1 MEFLLTLDDLSP
13 TPLYRQ
19 VYDQLRQ
26 AILSGRFLPGDR
38 LPSTRALAASLDV
51 ARITV
56 EQGYE
61 QLAAEGYLE
70 SRPGSGRYVAQPL
83 PDDLLTAAGPSRPQ
97 PRPSRAGARPTSGWA
112 ARLMSG
118 ESDVAGARGLDDPY
132 ERAGPPLTYD
142 FRPGATSRD
151 AFPASLWRRLLARQ
165 WRKEGAELLA
175 YGDAAGYFPL
185 REAIASYL
193 QRARG
198 VDCEAEQV
206 VITGGTTQAVDLLTR
221 LTVDAGDTAILE
233 DPGFPGARAL
243 LSAAGARLLPLPV
256 DDHGLRV
263 ESLPPPD
270 QAGGV
275 RLIYVTPSHQY
286 PLGGT
291 LPLPRRLALLRWAE
305 AVGAIVVEDD
315 YDSEFRYSGRP
326 VTALQG
332 LDRAG
337 LVVYIGTFSKVLSP
351 GLRLG
356 YVVLPPRLLRPF
368 IAAKRL
374 ADRHT
379 PALEQRA
386 LADFIL
392 EGHFERH
399 LRRLRIL
406 YRGRQGVLVEAL
418 RRELAGVCA
427 VEPAAAGMHLVV
439 RLAAGLDE
447 DEVARAAAAASVGV
461 HPLSRFRPTLAQG
474 PVLLMGYTGLA
485 NDEIAA
491 GVVRLAAA
499 LHSVASG
506 YFHRGQM
513 QPEHDRLPARGALTA
528 GGG

>member
-1 MEFLLTLDDLSP
+1 MDFMLALDDAAG

-19 VYDQLRQ
+19 VYDQIRQ
-26 AILSGRFLPGDR
+26 AILGGRFRPGDR

-70 SRPGSGRYVAQPL
+70 SRPGSGRYVARPL
-83 PDDLLTAAGPSRPQ
+83 PDDLLTAAGPAAPG
-97 PRPSRAGARPTSGWA
+97 PRPGVSGAAATSAWAG
-112 ARLMSG
+112 RLMEG
-118 ESDVAGARGLDDPY
+118 ERPIDGAGGLDDPY
-132 ERAGPPLTYD
+132 ERAGAGLRYD

-165 WRKEGAELLA
+165 WRKEGAGLLA
-175 YGDAAGYFPL
+175 YGDAAGYYPL
-185 REAIASYL
+185 REAIAGYL

-198 VDCEAEQV
+198 VRCEAEQV

-221 LTVDAGDTAILE
+221 LTVDSGDGAILE

-243 LSAAGARLLPLPV
+243 LTASGARLLLLPV
-256 DDHGLRV
+256 DRQGLCV
-263 ESLPPPD
+263 ESLPPIE
-270 QAGGV
+270 QARDV

-291 LPLPRRLALLRWAE
+291 MPLPRRLSLLRWA
-305 AVGAIVVEDD
+305 AAAGAIVVEDD

-332 LDRAG
+332 LDTG
-337 LVVYIGTFSKVLSP
+337 GIVVYIGTFSKVLSP

-356 YVVLPPRLLRPF
+356 YVVLPPGLLSPF

-406 YRGRQGVLVEAL
+406 YRGRQQTLIEAL
-418 RRELAGVCA
+418 RRDLPGVCA

-439 RLAAGLDE
+439 RLAAGVGE
-447 DEVARAAAAASVGV
+447 NEVARLAASASVGV
-461 HPLSRFRPTLAQG
+461 YPLSRFRPTLPQG
-474 PVLLMGYTGLA
+474 PVLLMGYTGLSE
-485 NDEIAA
+485 DEILA
-491 GVVRLAAA
+491 GVRRLA
-499 LHSVASG
+499 
-506 YFHRGQM
+506 
-513 QPEHDRLPARGALTA
+513 GALRQA
-528 GGG
+528 A

>member
-1 MEFLLTLDDLSP
+1 MEYMLTLDDASSV
-13 TPLYRQ
+13 PLYRQ

-26 AILSGRFLPGDR
+26 AILGGRFRPGDR

-61 QLAAEGYLE
+61 QLAGEGYLE
-70 SRPGSGRYVAQPL
+70 SRPGSGRYVARPL
-83 PDDLLTAAGPSRPQ
+83 PDDLLIAAGPA
-97 PRPSRAGARPTSGWA
+97 PRPHAASVGAVATSAWA
-112 ARLMSG
+112 ARLMRN
-118 ESDVAGARGLDDPY
+118 ETTGAPGGLDDPY
-132 ERAGPPLTYD
+132 ERSGAALRYD

-165 WRKEGAELLA
+165 WRKEGAGLLV
-175 YGDAAGYFPL
+175 YGEAAGYEPL

-198 VDCEAEQV
+198 VRCAAEQV
-206 VITGGTTQAVDLLTR
+206 VITSGTTQAVDLLTR
-221 LTVDAGDTAILE
+221 LTVDSGDTAILE

-243 LSAAGARLLPLPV
+243 LTASGARLLLIPV
-256 DDHGLRV
+256 DRHGLCV
-263 ESLPPPD
+263 EALPPVEE
-270 QAGGV
+270 ARGV

-291 LPLPRRLALLRWAE
+291 LPLPRRLALLRWA
-305 AVGAIVVEDD
+305 AATGAILVEDD

-332 LDRAG
+332 LDDAG

-368 IAAKRL
+368 VAAKRL

-399 LRRLRIL
+399 LRRLRTL
-406 YRGRQGVLVEAL
+406 YRSRQNAL
-418 RRELAGVCA
+418 LGALQQRLGSRCS

-439 RLAAGLDE
+439 HLAEGLSE
-447 DEVARAAAAASVGV
+447 DEVARAAAAVSVGV
-461 HPLSRFRPTLAQG
+461 YPLSRFHPTLPQ
-474 PVLLMGYTGLA
+474 PPTLLLGYTGLD
-485 NDEIAA
+485 DEAIRA
-491 GVVRLAAA
+491 GVSRLARAWSD
-499 LHSVASG
+499 L
-506 YFHRGQM
+506 
-513 QPEHDRLPARGALTA
+513 DRSATDRRSPAHHPRPA
-528 GGG
+528 

>member
-1 MEFLLTLDDLSP
+1 MDVLLTLDDSSS

-26 AILSGRFLPGDR
+26 AILGGRFLPGDR
-38 LPSTRALAASLDV
+38 LPSTRALAASLFV

-83 PDDLLTAAGPSRPQ
+83 PDDLLTAAAPSSPT
-97 PRPSRAGARPTSGWA
+97 PRPSPGGAGATSAWA
-112 ARLMSG
+112 SRLMGG
-118 ESDVAGARGLDDPY
+118 ENEIAGVGGLDDPY
-132 ERAGPPLTYD
+132 ERIGAQLRYD

-165 WRKEGAELLA
+165 WRKEGAGLLA
-175 YGDAAGYFPL
+175 YGDAAGYQPL

-198 VDCEAEQV
+198 VRCEAEQV

-221 LTVDAGDTAILE
+221 LTVDTGDAAILE

-243 LSAAGARLLPLPV
+243 LAASGARLLALPV
-256 DDHGLRV
+256 DAHGLRV
-263 ESLPPPD
+263 EALPPHD

-291 LPLPRRLALLRWAE
+291 MPLPRRLALLHWA
-305 AVGAIVVEDD
+305 ATAGAIIVEDD

-332 LDRAG
+332 LDGAG

-399 LRRLRIL
+399 LRRLRTL
-406 YRGRQGVLVEAL
+406 YRGRQAQLVAAL
-418 RRELAGVCA
+418 RREAGSGCS

-439 RLAAGLDE
+439 RLAAGLNE
-447 DEVARAAAAASVGV
+447 NEIARAAAVESVGV
-461 HPLSRFRPTLAQG
+461 YPLSRFRPTLPQT
-474 PVLLMGYTGLA
+474 PTLLMGYTGLGDA
-485 NDEIAA
+485 AIAE
-491 GVVRLAAA
+491 GVRRLAAVMHGA
-499 LHSVASG
+499 ARTQAGIDRPRRRAS
-506 YFHRGQM
+506 R
-513 QPEHDRLPARGALTA
+513 RASLTA
-528 GGG
+528 AGG